1 MFWKAKH
8 TIAACFVGYIVQA
21 VVNNF
26 VPLLFL
32 MFRSSYGIPLQ
43 RITLLITF
51 NFAVQLIVDV
61 ASIGF
66 IKRVGYRAAAVTAHA
81 LAALGFALIAV
92 LPEILDPF
100 TGLLLGVA
108 VYAVGGG
115 LLEVVVSPIVEAC
128 PTENKQ
134 TAMSLL
140 HSFYCWG
147 HVGVVLLS
155 TLFFACF
162 GIGRWKILLCLWA
175 ILPIANGI
183 VFTQVP
189 IYPLLEEGERGMTI
203 AELARSGSFWLFAL
217 LMACAGAAEQSVS
230 QWAST
235 FAEQGLGVSKTVGDL
250 LGPMLFAAC
259 MGASRAWYGKFGAK
273 IDLKR
278 FMLLSCALCIV
289 AYGVLV
295 LCGVPIFGFLGC
307 GLAGLS
313 VGILWPGTFS
323 LAAGRME
330 RGGTALFALLALA
343 GDVGCSAGPTLVGFV
358 SGAFSDQLRAG
369 LAAAMIFPLLMLLG
383 MLALR
388 RGARLS
394 K

>member
-8 TIAACFVGYIVQA
+8 TVAACFVGYIVQA

-175 ILPIANGI
+175 ILPL
-183 VFTQVP
+183 P
-189 IYPLLEEGERGMTI
+189 
-203 AELARSGSFWLFAL
+203 
-217 LMACAGAAEQSVS
+217 
-230 QWAST
+230 
-235 FAEQGLGVSKTVGDL
+235 
-250 LGPMLFAAC
+250 
-259 MGASRAWYGKFGAK
+259 
-273 IDLKR
+273 
-278 FMLLSCALCIV
+278 
-289 AYGVLV
+289 
-295 LCGVPIFGFLGC
+295 
-307 GLAGLS
+307 
-313 VGILWPGTFS
+313 
-323 LAAGRME
+323 
-330 RGGTALFALLALA
+330 TAL
-343 GDVGCSAGPTLVGFV
+343 P
-358 SGAFSDQLRAG
+358 
-369 LAAAMIFPLLMLLG
+369 
-383 MLALR
+383 LR
-388 RGARLS
+388 RCPSTRCWRKGS
-394 K
+394 GG